1 MNATAHF
8 CFSLLAHAHSPFDA
22 GLGWWEWAIAGACAI
37 AAVWV
42 IWLSI
47 RWTLHPG
54 EEELDHVK
62 RSILCDEEDGAPPA
76 RLEGNP

>member
-1 MNATAHF
+1 MNATAHL
-8 CFSLLAHAHSPFDA
+8 LLAHAHSPFDA

-62 RSILCDEEDGAPPA
+62 RSILDDDAPPA
-76 RLEGNP
+76 RLEGPP